1 MKSSQDLKVESFTSS
16 KYSTK
21 FSDNQE
27 IGESAEQSNLDTSFD
42 SHTNFKEIQLMKV
55 FSRKNRMYLFISLF
69 LASLSINFDHG
80 IIPAAI
86 EEIGKSYGL
95 EKDQIG
101 FFGGLVYGGTAAG
114 ALLLS
119 FIINK
124 INRRKMIIFAL
135 LANGVLVWLFTLS
148 SNFYYLS
155 LNRFITGF
163 IQALISIYIPVWIDQ
178 FGQSNLKTVFMTLFQ
193 LSSVSGLMIGYIMTM
208 QMKQYLNSVINV
220 I

>member
-1 MKSSQDLKVESFTSS
+1 MKSNIDNKVESFTST
-16 KYSTK
+16 KYSTN
-21 FSDNQE
+21 FSE

-42 SHTNFKEIQLMKV
+42 SHSNLKENNFRKV
-55 FSRKNRMYLFISLF
+55 FSRKNRMLLFISLF

-95 EKDQIG
+95 QKDQIG

-114 ALLLS
+114 ALVLS
-119 FIINK
+119 FVINK
-124 INRRKMIIFAL
+124 INRRKMLIFAL
-135 LANGVLVWLFTLS
+135 ISNGILVWSFTLS

-155 LNRFITGF
+155 LNRLVTGF
-163 IQALISIYIPVWIDQ
+163 VQALISIYIPVWIDQ
-178 FGQSNLKTVFMTLFQ
+178 FGQSNYKTLFMTLFQ

-208 QMKQYLNSVINV
+208 QTKEYFNSVIK
-220 I
+220 II